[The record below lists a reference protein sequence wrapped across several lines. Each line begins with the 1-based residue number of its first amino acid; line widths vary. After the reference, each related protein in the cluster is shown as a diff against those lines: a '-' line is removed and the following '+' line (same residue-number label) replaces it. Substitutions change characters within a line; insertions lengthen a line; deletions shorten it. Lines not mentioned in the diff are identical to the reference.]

1 MIITV
6 APEITIIVTA
16 NFNTPLM
23 VGQTGNTL
31 TCGVSGDEKLNVT
44 ITFQWTRYNGST
56 STQVGTELMKSLPL
70 SPLRLSD
77 AGNYS
82 CSVTGIS
89 TLLINPVTAENI
101 QSVIIQSKH
110 VVFFV
115 VLFCNRSS
123 NLILKSVLTVPDP

>member
-1 MIITV
+1 MIITI

-31 TCGVSGDEKLNVT
+31 TCGVSGDEKLNLT

-82 CSVTGIS
+82 CSLIS
-89 TLLINPVTAENI
+89 ILLNNPVTAENI
-101 QSVIIQSKH
+101 QSMIIQSRH
-110 VVFFV
+110 VFF
-115 VLFCNRSS
+115 S
-123 NLILKSVLTVPDP
+123 

>member
-1 MIITV
+1 MIITI

-16 NFNTPLM
+16 NFDTPLM

-31 TCGVSGDEKLNVT
+31 TCGVSGDEKLNLT

-56 STQVGTELMKSLPL
+56 SIHVGTELMKSLPL

-77 AGNYS
+77 AGHYS

-89 TLLINPVTAENI
+89 TLLNNPVTAENN

-110 VVFFV
+110 VLFFV
-115 VLFCNRSS
+115 VVVVFL
-123 NLILKSVLTVPDP
+123 